1 MHWHRQMRN
10 RNAIYF
16 QILKEIENWEY
27 QRSVRQIQF
36 SFFFG
41 DVINFGILMPG
52 NYHVMFTTPNIL
64 AIDSSSDCDSRSQ
77 MSLVHKLLTL
87 SLILFWIYDDSTIV
101 WFECLI
107 LALLKTVC
115 FWRLSGDILVFG
127 KDITTNLLYYG
138 KPFLWTIHWTYQL

>member
-1 MHWHRQMRN
+1 MYLRLHTMHWHRQMRN

-16 QILKEIENWEY
+16 QIMKEIENWEY

-36 SFFFG
+36 SFLFG

-87 SLILFWIYDDSTIV
+87 SLILFWIYVDSTVV

-127 KDITTNLLYYG
+127 KYITTNLLS
-138 KPFLWTIHWTYQL
+138 